1 MENPLKNFVRALCA
15 CVLSTAALL
24 PQAASAQGTQV
35 ARVAFAGMAYAGDA
49 ASLETRFPFSRQYEK
64 RVEAAD
70 TRVDAQIRAAIG
82 KSAPRHFE
90 VLPGLIDEL
99 KGRDQA
105 LVTSLVI
112 NSETVSVETFGPLRK
127 LFVLIRGQ
135 ALFFDFKTQTVI
147 RSYPLSFAYIDV
159 FDREPTQDD
168 MLARVRSVYEGAA
181 GKPGIFARY
190 AEVLADA
197 TIPTQVSRFLKVTD
211 VTVSDAV
218 AASLPAY
225 LKDSPG
231 VAQTWAADMVSE
243 AISTR
248 AGVPIIPYTKGYAV
262 GNVFPMRV
270 SDGTVFNLKLPE
282 PDYAISVDL
291 TNVKKVQFGQ
301 AAAGSSFI
309 YGTFATVKV
318 QLPGMGTPYMDSSF
332 KNGETKVV
340 PATQTF
346 VDDFPAYYDS
356 WNALFRRVAEAMAGK
371 DQAAWLKAAASA
383 PDIQTQLL
391 KTKEMIEQC
400 K

>member
-1 MENPLKNFVRALCA
+1 MKSFVRALCA
-15 CVLSTAALL
+15 CLLSAAALL
-24 PQAASAQGTQV
+24 PIISSAQVTQ
-35 ARVAFAGMAYAGDA
+35 VAFAGLAYAGDA
-49 ASLETRFPFSRQYEK
+49 ASLEKRFPFSREYEK
-64 RVEAAD
+64 RLEAAD
-70 TRVDAQIRAAIG
+70 ARVDAQIRAAIARA
-82 KSAPRHFE
+82 APRNFE

-105 LVTSLVI
+105 IVTSLVV
-112 NSETVSVETFGPLRK
+112 NSETVSVETFGELHK

-159 FDREPTQDD
+159 FDRQPTQDD

-190 AEVLADA
+190 AEVLANA
-197 TIPTQVSRFLKVTD
+197 TIPSQVSRFLKVTD

-218 AASLPAY
+218 SASLPAY
-225 LKDSPG
+225 LKESPG

-301 AAAGSSFI
+301 VPAGSSFI
-309 YGTFATVKV
+309 YGTFATVKIE
-318 QLPGMGTPYMDSSF
+318 LPGMGTRYLDSSF

-340 PATQTF
+340 PATQTY

-371 DQAAWLKAAASA
+371 DQASWLKAAASA
-383 PDIQTQLL
+383 PDITSQLL
-391 KTKEMIEQC
+391 KTKEMIQQC

>member
-1 MENPLKNFVRALCA
+1 MRRFIRALCA
-15 CVLSTAALL
+15 SLLAAAALL
-24 PQAASAQGTQV
+24 PMAASAQGTQV
-35 ARVAFAGMAYAGDA
+35 AFAGLAYAGDA
-49 ASLETRFPFSRQYEK
+49 ASLEKRFPFSREYEK
-64 RVEAAD
+64 RLESTDRRAD
-70 TRVDAQIRAAIG
+70 ARIRAAIAE
-82 KSAPRHFE
+82 APPRNFE

-105 LVTSLVI
+105 LVTSLVV
-112 NSETVSVETFGPLRK
+112 NAETVSVETFGELRK
-127 LFVLIRGQ
+127 LFVLVRGQ

-147 RSYPLSFAYIDV
+147 RSYPISFEYIDV
-159 FDREPTQDD
+159 FDRQPTHEEI
-168 MLARVRSVYEGAA
+168 LSRVRSVYEGAA

-190 AEVLADA
+190 AEVLANA
-197 TIPTQVSRFLKVTD
+197 SIPSQVPRYLKVTD

-218 AASLPAY
+218 AASLPDY
-225 LKDSPG
+225 LKESPG
-231 VAQTWAADMVSE
+231 VMETWAADMLSE
-243 AISTR
+243 AISTH

-262 GNVFPMRV
+262 GGVFPMRV

-301 AAAGSSFI
+301 VAAGSSFI
-309 YGTFATVKV
+309 YGTFATVKI
-318 QLPGMGTPYMDSSF
+318 QLPGMGTSYLNSSF

-371 DQAAWLKAAASA
+371 DQASWLKAAASA
-383 PDIQTQLL
+383 SDIDSQLL
-391 KTKEMIEQC
+391 KTKEMIQLC